1 MYSNQGLFGGIFTA
15 ISNGFFVSLT
25 SFVSGLILGLLN
37 PILTGIGFP
46 AIEA

>member
-1 MYSNQGLFGGIFTA
+1 MNENGILNGIFGA
-15 ISNGFFVSLT
+15 VADGFLLSLT
-25 SFVSGLILGLLN
+25 AFITGLILGLLN